1 MSLFAAIRR
10 EYLYI
15 KHAGKTLWMLRL
27 VKPDSPRT
35 IVDIVERQVARRP
48 RNPAIYYLDQMLTYE
63 QMDARANR
71 YANWALSQGIRR
83 GDRVALLMENR
94 PDYICAWLGMFKVG
108 AQVALINTNLT
119 GAALFH
125 SVAIA
130 GPDHAIVGAEL
141 AANFAA
147 AGFDT
152 PSGRPLQFWVEGA
165 AETLP
170 AGARDM
176 SAALRAAS
184 PISPGKAARAG
195 LTAADRAFFIY
206 TSGTTG
212 LPKAANFSHMRMLFM
227 MCGFVGALE
236 PRESD
241 RIYDPLPLYHSTGGV
256 CAVGLAFFSGGS
268 LILRRKF
275 SVHEFWNDVHK
286 YGATMFE
293 YIGETCRYL
302 LNAPP
307 NPHER
312 DHGIRAITGNGLRPE
327 IWREFQ
333 QRFAIPRIVEFY
345 GATEGNVSM
354 LNYDGTVGAVGRVP
368 AYIQFKLPTRV
379 IKFDV
384 EKEIPIRDPNGL
396 CIECAPN
403 EVGEAVGGISGAA
416 GRNFEGY
423 TNKPDSEKK
432 ILRDVFR
439 RGDAWF
445 ATGDLMRRD
454 AHSYFYFVDRVGDT
468 FRFKGENV
476 ATGQV
481 GEVLAAVPGIREA
494 NVYGVAVPGVDGRA
508 GMAALVTDNGFDI
521 AGLADYLKPRL
532 APYARPVFL
541 RLSSHLDV
549 TGTFKQR
556 KVDLVREGFDP
567 VQIADPLYMLDP
579 VNGRYESLTAQRY
592 ADILGGR
599 MKF

>member
-1 MSLFAAIRR
+1 MNLIAVIRR
-10 EYLYI
+10 EFSYI
-15 KHAGKTLWMLRL
+15 WHAGWTLWMLRL

-35 IVDIVERQVARRP
+35 IVDIVEQRVARDP
-48 RNPAIYYLDQMLTYE
+48 DNPALICLDQTLTYR
-63 QMDARANR
+63 QMDAHANR
-71 YANWALSQGIRR
+71 YANWALAQGIKR

-119 GAALFH
+119 GPALFH

-130 GPDHAIVGAEL
+130 GTGHAIVGAEL
-141 AANFAA
+141 AASFAG
-147 AGFDT
+147 AGFEAS
-152 PSGRPLQFWVEGA
+152 PQLWIEGGVDPQY
-165 AETLP
+165 TT
-170 AGARDM
+170 ARDLT
-176 SAALRAAS
+176 AALHAAS
-184 PISPGKAARAG
+184 PVSPGKAARAG
-195 LTAADRAFFIY
+195 VTGKDRAFFIY

-236 PRESD
+236 PRSTD

-256 CAVGLAFFSGGS
+256 CAVGLAFFSGGA

-275 SVHEFWNDVHK
+275 SVHEFWNDIHK
-286 YGATMFE
+286 YNATMFE
-293 YIGETCRYL
+293 YIGELCRYL

-307 NPHER
+307 NPYER
-312 DHGIRAITGNGLRPE
+312 DHHIRAITGNGLRPE

-368 AYIQFKLPTRV
+368 EYIQSKLPTRV
-379 IKFDV
+379 VRFDV
-384 EKEIPIRDPNGL
+384 ESEQVVRGADGL
-396 CIECAPN
+396 CIECAPD
-403 EVGEAVGGISGAA
+403 EVGEAVGGISHSA
-416 GRNFEGY
+416 GRDFEGY
-423 TNKPDSEKK
+423 TNKTDSDKK

-439 RGDAWF
+439 KGDAWF

-476 ATGQV
+476 ATSEV
-481 GEVLAAVPGIREA
+481 GEVLAAVPGIEEA
-494 NVYGVAVPGVDGRA
+494 NVYGVSVPGVDGRA
-508 GMAALVTDNGFDI
+508 GMAALVAGADFDMP
-521 AGLADYLKPRL
+521 GLAGYLRTRL
-532 APYARPVFL
+532 AAYARPIFL
-541 RLSSHLDV
+541 RLSHHLDV

-556 KVDLVREGFDP
+556 KVELVRDGFNP
-567 VQIADPLYMLDP
+567 AMIADPLYFLDP
-579 VNGRYESLTAQRY
+579 GTGQYERLTGERY
-592 ADILGGR
+592 ADIVAGR
-599 MKF
+599 VKL